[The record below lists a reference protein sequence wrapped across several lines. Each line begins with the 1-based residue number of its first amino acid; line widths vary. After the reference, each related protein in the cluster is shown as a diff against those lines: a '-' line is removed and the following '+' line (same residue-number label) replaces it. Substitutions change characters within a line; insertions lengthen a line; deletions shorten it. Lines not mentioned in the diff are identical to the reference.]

1 MDKPTGNTITANQ
14 KSNSKTDYIILSILL
29 IVCLIILLIIGLYYK
44 ELYQEDSYAH
54 YLLAK
59 YAWKHHRLFIDI
71 WARPIPTIFLS
82 LTAPFGI
89 TQTKILTIIIS
100 LLCGFFTYKTAQ
112 TFKLKYSEFV
122 IPFLI
127 FQPYFLLLSV
137 NPLTEIFFA
146 SVLIISL
153 FLLLRKKYLA
163 SSIICSLLP
172 LVRPEGFFFLP
183 LWLTILIILRKWRL
197 LPVLG
202 LGTIIW
208 YILGLIQSSDILWFY
223 HNFPWLGKQG
233 FYGSGGV
240 LNYINLFPKI
250 TGFLLPFSLIGF
262 IYLIIR
268 KKFLLIVIFLYFF
281 ILHILLWKYGLFKSS
296 GYARYFVCMAPIIAI
311 IGLCGYNFLASLFK
325 IKKSLIILS
334 IFSIVFALLSVSS
347 IYKIQPSKLNS
358 DHLTINNA
366 FRYYK
371 NLNSDAPV
379 SCAYPYFFYIAG
391 FDRFDFEHYPYPN
404 LDSIKKFNNNLVII
418 WDSNYMAKQYNISSD
433 TLSKLN
439 YIKLMS
445 FKSENGYYDIV
456 IFKNP

>member
-1 MDKPTGNTITANQ
+1 MDKSVVDKTITNQ
-14 KSNSKTDYIILSILL
+14 KPKCRTDYITLL
-29 IVCLIILLIIGLYYK
+29 VLLFICSIILVIIGLNYK

-59 YAWKHHRLFIDI
+59 YAWKHLRLFIDI

-89 TQTKILTIIIS
+89 IPTKILTIIIS

-112 TFKLKYSEFV
+112 AIKLKYSEFL

-146 SVLIISL
+146 TILIISL
-153 FLLLRKKYLA
+153 FLLLRKNYLA

-172 LVRPEGFFFLP
+172 LVRPEGFFFLL
-183 LWLTILIILRKWRL
+183 LWLIMLIVIKKWRL
-197 LPVLG
+197 LPALG

-233 FYGSGGV
+233 FYGSGGI
-240 LNYINLFPKI
+240 LNYVNLFPKI
-250 TGFLLPFSLIGF
+250 TGFLLPFFLVGF
-262 IYLIIR
+262 IYLIIK

-281 ILHILLWKYGLFKSS
+281 VLHILLWKYGLFKSS

-311 IGLCGYNFLASLFK
+311 IGLYGYNFLASFFK
-325 IKKSLIILS
+325 IKKSIVILS
-334 IFSIVFALLSVSS
+334 VFSIVFALLSVSS

-358 DHLTINNA
+358 DHLIINDA
-366 FRYYK
+366 YRYYK
-371 NLNSDAPV
+371 NLNSDASV

-391 FDRFDFEHYPYPN
+391 FDRFDFNHYPYPN
-404 LDSIKKFNNNLVII
+404 LDSIKKHNNSIVI
-418 WDSNYMAKQYNISSD
+418 WDSNFMVKQYDISSD
-433 TLSKLN
+433 TLSELN
-439 YIKLMS
+439 YKKLAD
-445 FKSENGYYDIV
+445 FKSEDAYYNIV
-456 IFKNP
+456 IFKSP